1 MKANLFFII
10 SAIIFVIC
18 FSLFLYSIQKQAVSA
33 ASNPKYENG
42 VTDNEKAGERLET
55 KTFQEQTIDQLTTNK
70 HKE

>member
-18 FSLFLYSIQKQAVSA
+18 FSLFLYRVQKQAVTDTKLPVSE
-33 ASNPKYENG
+33 KG
-42 VTDNEKAGERLET
+42 VTGSEKTGERLET
-55 KTFQEQTIDQLTTNK
+55 RTLQEQTIDQLTANK